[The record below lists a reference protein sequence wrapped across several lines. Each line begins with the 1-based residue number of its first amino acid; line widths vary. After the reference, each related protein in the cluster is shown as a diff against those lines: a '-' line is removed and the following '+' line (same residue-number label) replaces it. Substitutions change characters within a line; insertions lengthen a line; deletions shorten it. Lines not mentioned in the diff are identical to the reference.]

1 VAMMPSK
8 REIAAHHEAG
18 HAVVAL
24 AFRIPVFSA
33 SIKPRGA
40 SRGRVT
46 TQPRL
51 APDKAVDIQL
61 LSPSLAPSRID
72 ASRRDHA
79 HAMIFGK
86 GKEEGHGSRE
96 ARYLADT
103 VGRAEEVLDYFCST
117 SRPPQRLCSN
127 TRR

>member
-1 VAMMPSK
+1 MPSK

-24 AFRIPVFSA
+24 AFRIPVLSA

-46 TQPRL
+46 TSRP
-51 APDKAVDIQL
+51 ASPDKAVDLQL
-61 LSPSLAPSRID
+61 FITLAGPF
-72 ASRRDHA
+72 AHRRYAPRSNWLTDFGNA

-86 GKEEGHGSRE
+86 GRRKGTE
-96 ARYLADT
+96 AEKANAVWL
-103 VGRAEEVLDYFCST
+103 
-117 SRPPQRLCSN
+117 
-127 TRR
+127 